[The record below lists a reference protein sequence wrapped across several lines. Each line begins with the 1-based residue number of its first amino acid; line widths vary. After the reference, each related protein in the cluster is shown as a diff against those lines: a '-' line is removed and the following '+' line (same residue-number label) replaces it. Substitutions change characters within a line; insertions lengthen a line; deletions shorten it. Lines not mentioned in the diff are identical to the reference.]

1 MNAIK
6 LGVLLAGI
14 LFLITACQQPAS
26 NSANTSGS
34 INSRPGE
41 TAKPAATVD
50 VIAEAKE
57 VYATNCMI
65 CHKENGTGGPVTV
78 DGKKLKPDNLTS
90 DKIKLMTDEKL
101 IGYVTNGVIDEG
113 MPAFKGKLSEDEIK
127 LAVAH
132 VRRLQGP

>member
-6 LGVLLAGI
+6 LGVVLAGT

-26 NSANTSGS
+26 NTANTSANV
-34 INSRPGE
+34 NSRPGE

-57 VYATNCMI
+57 IYATNCMI
-65 CHKENGTGGPVTV
+65 CHKENGTGGPVTI
-78 DGKKLKPDNLTS
+78 DGKKLKPDDLTS
-90 DKIKLMTDEKL
+90 EKIKLMTDEKL